1 MHLQA
6 WATCV
11 ITCSDDITSALQIEY
26 LFTYC
31 GQNVVACKMWSVLKW
46 QKHGPGLSRLPGCMT
61 ANPALNRGSVKE

>member
-1 MHLQA
+1 MSMHLQA

-31 GQNVVACKMWSVLKW
+31 GQNVVACKMWSVLKT
-46 QKHGPGLSRLPGCMT
+46 QKHGPRPFPSARLHDCQSGAKPG
-61 ANPALNRGSVKE
+61 